1 MKNVLII
8 DDDVSLAESLR
19 INLEETGDYK
29 VRVENR
35 SVRALSTARAF
46 HPDIILLDY
55 IMPGQDGGDVSASLH
70 EDPALRDVPV
80 IMITAL
86 ISNSETGESG
96 ISKRGTTLMMAK
108 PIRLAKLIENIESLI
123 ARRGAA
129 AS

>member
-19 INLEETGDYK
+19 INLEATGDYK

-35 SVRALSTARAF
+35 SVLALSTARVF

-55 IMPGQDGGDVSASLH
+55 IMPGQDGGDVSARLH
-70 EDPALRDVPV
+70 EDPDLKDVPV

-96 ISKRGTTLMMAK
+96 ISKRGGTLMMAK
-108 PIRLAKLIENIESLI
+108 PLRLAKLIENMESLM
-123 ARRGAA
+123 ARRDAA
-129 AS
+129 AP